1 MLGKGPVTPRV
12 PEKGALS
19 QNNRG
24 PGPPAGY
31 RTPIY
36 YPDPS
41 AGREQTPRLGGSG
54 AATYPQAQALVR
66 LRDFL
71 GKTRPPTAF
80 NAGGEVR
87 SATAEPEVTF
97 ARLYC

>member
-1 MLGKGPVTPRV
+1 MALCV

-19 QNNRG
+19 QKSRG
-24 PGPPAGY
+24 L
-31 RTPIY
+31 RTFHGV
-36 YPDPS
+36 PDPHILS
-41 AGREQTPRLGGSG
+41 GPLSGEGTDTPPGGSG
-54 AATYPQAQALVR
+54 ATTYPQAQARAR

-87 SATAEPEVTF
+87 STTTEPEVTF
-97 ARLYC
+97 ARLYY